1 MQDDRPTAATANDQQ
16 ENEEDALPDWRQ
28 FATFANKFTAQD
40 DYSHVSAVPFIP
52 KRGEKD
58 FEPVPPSSSLPASS
72 DLATLSSHQISQL
85 NESRAALFSALS
97 TGSRHHSSKAYNSF
111 TWDPQLARAALDR
124 DQSFGV
130 HLGSMGRHSSERKRL
145 ELLPE
150 EALYLVE
157 RGAIELWTKATGTKQ
172 DERGPRVPMSVQQ
185 AWAELVGADELTIE
199 RYQVRRLPIPFAAS
213 PTDQIGVS
221 PQVYANLR
229 RLGFILH
236 RTRAPAPKPRSTSRP
251 TLAPTPPRSFSPR
264 TVIQW
269 IAWPLIRF
277 RELVVHFG
285 RWCFPTPLAPHL
297 RLTVSRVLKPMQ
309 GRMKSLVSGHRW
321 TTYEQIFSCLR
332 IVPTGHDTPLPRR
345 ALPRAPSRLTPLDPL
360 PPTDP
365 SPNPSSSLPPL
376 STHPYQPFFNVYKPI
391 TKYRKTDPPP
401 PDFQLVVI
409 NASTTSM
416 PDLFELFDMFE
427 QVPLSTTE
435 DLLAPPPRVV
445 RHNLA
450 PKSTRPPRKTFTP
463 RSADST
469 SSTKSWRSYLPW
481 SPKRRTAFEPS
492 AIQKMSKK
500 GSSIYPR
507 LKVGRRSILIAV
519 VDNGT
524 ISMMRF
530 SENEFGKLPWIG
542 LGRKA

>member
-1 MQDDRPTAATANDQQ
+1 MQDDRPTAATANDQE

-28 FATFANKFTAQD
+28 FAKFATKFTTQD
-40 DYSHVSAVPFIP
+40 DSHGAPVPFIP

-58 FEPVPPSSSLPASS
+58 FEPLPPFSSLPASS

-111 TWDPQLARAALDR
+111 TWDPQLARAALDG
-124 DQSFGV
+124 DHSFGV

-157 RGAIELWTKATGTKQ
+157 RGAIELWTKPTGTQ
-172 DERGPRVPMSVQQ
+172 DDERGPRVPMSVQH
-185 AWAELVGADELTIE
+185 AWAELIGADELTIE
-199 RYQVRRLPIPFAAS
+199 RY
-213 PTDQIGVS
+213 
-221 PQVYANLR
+221 QVYANLR
-229 RLGFILH
+229 RLGFILN
-236 RTRAPAPKPRSTSRP
+236 RTRAPKPRSTSKP
-251 TLAPTPPRSFSPR
+251 TRAPTPPRSFSPR

-297 RLTVSRVLKPMQ
+297 RLTVTRALKPMQ
-309 GRMKSLVSGHRW
+309 GRVKSLISGHRW
-321 TTYEQIFSCLR
+321 TTYEQIFSRLR
-332 IVPTGHDTPLPRR
+332 IVPTGHDTPLPRQ
-345 ALPRAPSRLTPLDPL
+345 ALPRPPSILTPLDPL

-365 SPNPSSSLPPL
+365 SPNPFSSSPPL

-409 NASTTSM
+409 NAATTSM

-435 DLLAPPPRVV
+435 DLLGPPPKVV

-469 SSTKSWRSYLPW
+469 STKSWHSYLPW
-481 SPKRRTAFEPS
+481 SPKRRAAFEPS
-492 AIQKMSKK
+492 AVQKMSKK

>member
-1 MQDDRPTAATANDQQ
+1 MQDDRPTAATANDQE
-16 ENEEDALPDWRQ
+16 ENEEDVLPDWRQ
-28 FATFANKFTAQD
+28 FAKFATKFTTQD
-40 DYSHVSAVPFIP
+40 DSHGAPVPFIP

-58 FEPVPPSSSLPASS
+58 FEPLPPFSSLPASS

-111 TWDPQLARAALDR
+111 TWDPQLARAALDG
-124 DQSFGV
+124 DHSFGV

-157 RGAIELWTKATGTKQ
+157 RGAIELWTKPTGTQ
-172 DERGPRVPMSVQQ
+172 DDERGPRVPMSVQH
-185 AWAELVGADELTIE
+185 AWAELIGADELTIE
-199 RYQVRRLPIPFAAS
+199 RY
-213 PTDQIGVS
+213 
-221 PQVYANLR
+221 QVYANLR
-229 RLGFILH
+229 RLGFILN
-236 RTRAPAPKPRSTSRP
+236 RTRAPKPRSTSKP
-251 TLAPTPPRSFSPR
+251 TRAPTPPRSFSPR

-297 RLTVSRVLKPMQ
+297 RLTVTRALKPMQ
-309 GRMKSLVSGHRW
+309 GRVKSLISGHRW
-321 TTYEQIFSCLR
+321 TTY
-332 IVPTGHDTPLPRR
+332 
-345 ALPRAPSRLTPLDPL
+345 
-360 PPTDP
+360 DP
-365 SPNPSSSLPPL
+365 SPPPSLRSPLLNPPL
-376 STHPYQPFFNVYKPI
+376 PTLLQRLQAHHQIPQNGS
-391 TKYRKTDPPP
+391 PP

-409 NASTTSM
+409 NAATTSM

-435 DLLAPPPRVV
+435 DLLGPPPKVV

-469 SSTKSWRSYLPW
+469 STKSWHSYLPW
-481 SPKRRTAFEPS
+481 SPKRRAAFEPS
-492 AIQKMSKK
+492 AVQKMTKK